1 MKIFKSNGKDW
12 VISITHGTIERIKLV
27 TDFDMTKLFGDEL
40 NQLNRLFNDPLLLIK
55 VLWCS
60 LQEYTDD
67 VAQRAAF
74 CDSIRGEA
82 LELAAK
88 ALIEDYIDFFP
99 NRRQQE
105 IWREMVAK
113 LWHIVDQVQ
122 DQQSQALA
130 SITANSLESAIA
142 SAASSESTPAA
153 TP

>member
-12 VISITHGTIERIKLV
+12 IINITGGAIEKIMLH
-27 TDFDMTKLFGDEL
+27 TGFDMTKLFGDEL

-60 LQEYTDD
+60 LSEHTDD
-67 VAQRAAF
+67 DAQRVAF
-74 CDSIRGEA
+74 CDAIRGEA

-99 NRRQQE
+99 NRRQQQ

-113 LWHIVDQVQ
+113 LWEIVDQVQ
-122 DQQSQALA
+122 DQQAKALA
-130 SITANSLESAIA
+130 SITATSLESAIA
-142 SAASSESTPAA
+142 SVASSESTLAA